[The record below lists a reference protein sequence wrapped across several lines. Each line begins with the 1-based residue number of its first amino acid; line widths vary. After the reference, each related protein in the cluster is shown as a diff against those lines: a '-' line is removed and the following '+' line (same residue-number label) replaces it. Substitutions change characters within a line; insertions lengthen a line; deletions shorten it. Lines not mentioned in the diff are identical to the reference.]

1 LEREVKGLSCA
12 NLKPRTGNVDKKGT
26 AKEDC
31 GLVDV
36 VMLVAIPP
44 AISTRETKRIDR
56 DDSPQGTNAAG
67 LKQKARPAVEGLGG
81 PALCKSPEDVAVGY
95 NQDVAGAIGTSSFGI
110 IYHGCL
116 PLVPYLLDEPVK
128 PLGDV
133 GWASVKGVR
142 LNMRVVIASERSKR
156 RGWLTLLL
164 DSHLSRCPS

>member
-1 LEREVKGLSCA
+1 
-12 NLKPRTGNVDKKGT
+12 
-26 AKEDC
+26 
-31 GLVDV
+31 
-36 VMLVAIPP
+36 MFVAIPP